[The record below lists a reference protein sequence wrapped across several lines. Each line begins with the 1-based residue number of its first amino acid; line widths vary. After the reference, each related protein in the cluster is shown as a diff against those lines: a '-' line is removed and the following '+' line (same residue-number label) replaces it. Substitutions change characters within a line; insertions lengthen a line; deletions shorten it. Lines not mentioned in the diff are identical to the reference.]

1 MNVGSKVLDEDFVIC
16 VRPQMDK
23 NFNWTSEVNVFIMTS
38 DNNPLNDDD
47 YYGVLD
53 FCRALC
59 ATIAIMEKDDDL
71 RKRAVKEA
79 YKYEKDE
86 KPKLKI
92 VDKKDNVVVL
102 SFDSDNDNEKQ

>member
-1 MNVGSKVLDEDFVIC
+1 MTVGNKVLDEDFVIC

-23 NFNWTSEVNVFIMTS
+23 DFNWTSEVNVFIMTS
-38 DNNPLNDDD
+38 EKNPLNDDD

-71 RKRAVKEA
+71 RKRAIKEA
-79 YKYEKDE
+79 DE
-86 KPKLKI
+86 Y
-92 VDKKDNVVVL
+92 
-102 SFDSDNDNEKQ
+102 

>member
-1 MNVGSKVLDEDFVIC
+1 MTVGNKVLNEDFVIC

-23 NFNWTSEVNVFIMTS
+23 DFNWTSEVIVFIMTS
-38 DNNPLNDDD
+38 EKNPLNDDD

-71 RKRAVKEA
+71 RKRAIKEA
-79 YKYEKDE
+79 DEYENED
-86 KPKLKI
+86 KPKLKV
-92 VDKKDNVVVL
+92 VDKKDNVVIL
-102 SFDSDNDNEKQ
+102 SFESDNDNKIH

>member
-1 MNVGSKVLDEDFVIC
+1 MSVGSKVLDEDFVIC